1 MFQYN
6 SFAFSI
12 LNFLYWIKFILKRKL
27 TPLRPKKKLYKN
39 SRKTFPSKSVV
50 LTKVNQHLQF
60 LSYHFKTEETAIEV
74 KQNFVFDETEILF

>member
-27 TPLRPKKKLYKN
+27 TPLRPKKKALQKLTEN
-39 SRKTFPSKSVV
+39 FPIKVSRADKSKPTF
-50 LTKVNQHLQF
+50 
-60 LSYHFKTEETAIEV
+60 AIL
-74 KQNFVFDETEILF
+74 IISL